1 MGWLRDWKRK
11 RILKRHRI
19 DDALWQRAKK
29 HLPFLHGLLAHE
41 ERRLKELAVVFLA
54 EKQLTPVHGLVL
66 SEDDRVEIALQACLP
81 VLELGLDWYDGWVGI
96 VVHPSD
102 FKVQRAETGEDGVV
116 HEWDDELAGESWP
129 GGPVVLS
136 WEALDDAGSVA
147 EGGVNIVIH
156 EFAHKLDMRN
166 GEPNGHP
173 PLHAGMKAA
182 RWKDTL
188 AGAYKDFCA
197 RVDAAERLPERRM
210 QAAYDSLAMDPYA
223 AQSPGE
229 FFAVASEAF
238 FETPELLAPAYPA
251 LYGELKLFYRQDP
264 LARLG

>member
-156 EFAHKLDMRN
+156 EFAHKLDMMA
-166 GEPNGHP
+166 GEADGVP
-173 PLHAGMKAA
+173 PLPSREA
-182 RWKDTL
+182 REHWTKVFD
-188 AGAYKDFCA
+188 AEFDRFCA
-197 RVDAAERLPERRM
+197 DIEAGKEIFL
-210 QAAYDSLAMDPYA
+210 DPYA
-223 AQSPGE
+223 AEHEAE

-238 FETPELLAPAYPA
+238 FESPNALKREFPGLYELFR
-251 LYGELKLFYRQDP
+251 EFYRQDP
-264 LARLG
+264 AARLES